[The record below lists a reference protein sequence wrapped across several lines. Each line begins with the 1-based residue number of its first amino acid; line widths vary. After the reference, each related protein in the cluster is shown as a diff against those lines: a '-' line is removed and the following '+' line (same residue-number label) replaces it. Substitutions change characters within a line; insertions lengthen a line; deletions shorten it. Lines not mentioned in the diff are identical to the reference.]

1 MPASVGVINNSF
13 SNLSRLQ
20 RCHCN
25 VDVDKKKKKEMYKM
39 SLIKRVLICPVNLN
53 TQQVT

>member
-20 RCHCN
+20 RCHCD
-25 VDVDKKKKKEMYKM
+25 VDVDKKKKEMYKM